1 LKDKRHVS
9 WSTRPAASR
18 RGEKPMLENLDMKAR
33 LGRKK
38 YEKSLEGIHRELG
51 ALQRQLK
58 EKGIPVLV
66 VVEGWEAS
74 GKGYVINE
82 MLQPLDPRGFYVRDE
97 AEEDPKADMFPP
109 FRRFWKMVPEKGKI
123 VFLNRSW
130 YRLLFEGRPPA
141 FDDEAEMGAL
151 LSRLES
157 FEENLTA
164 DGIHILKIFLHV
176 SAREQKKRIDA
187 LAENPSTRWRV
198 SEKDFEENRNHK
210 KQIKVWENI
219 LNQSDSP
226 YSPWVCIPAED
237 LQVAAKKAL
246 EALLLF
252 FRDALEKPKMPGNR
266 VEVRVPLSGILQRVD
281 LSRSIDSEKY
291 KEELPALRG
300 MLLEKQ
306 YDLYRRKKALV
317 VLFEGWDAAGKGGA
331 IRRLTQGLDPR
342 GYVVH
347 PISAPNDWEKGH
359 PYLWRFW
366 LKLPSVGHIAIFDR
380 SWYGRVL
387 VERVEGFCSENDWE
401 RAYGEINR
409 MESEWIKAGYGLVKV
424 WMHIDPEEQL
434 KRFREREET
443 DYKKWKITPEDW
455 RNREKWDQ
463 YEAATEEML
472 ERTSPPDAPWTVV
485 EGNDKRFA
493 RIKVLKTVLSS
504 LKVLLYED

>member
-1 LKDKRHVS
+1 
-9 WSTRPAASR
+9 
-18 RGEKPMLENLDMKAR
+18 MLENLDMKAR
-33 LGRKK
+33 LGRKE
-38 YEKSLEGIHRELG
+38 YENSLEVIHRELG
-51 ALQRQLK
+51 SLQRQLK

-82 MLQPLDPRGFYVRDE
+82 MLRPLDPRGFYVRDE
-97 AEEDPKADMFPP
+97 AEEDPKAASFPP

-130 YRLLFEGRPPA
+130 YRLLFKEKNPA
-141 FDDEAEMGAL
+141 YENAAELGAL
-151 LSRLES
+151 LSRVHS
-157 FEENLTA
+157 FEENLIA
-164 DGIHILKIFLHV
+164 DGIQILKIFLHV
-176 SAREQKKRIDA
+176 GAGEQKKRIDA
-187 LAENPSTRWRV
+187 LAKNPSTRWRV
-198 SEKDFEENRNHK
+198 SENDFDENRNYK
-210 KQIKVWENI
+210 KNLKVWENI
-219 LNQSDSP
+219 LIQSDSP
-226 YSPWVCIPAED
+226 SSPWICIPAED

-252 FRDALEKPKMPGNR
+252 FRDALERTPLRRNG
-266 VEVRVPLSGILQRVD
+266 VEVRIPLSGILQRVD
-281 LSRSIDSEKY
+281 LNRSINSDKY
-291 KEELPALRG
+291 REELPALQK

-306 YDLYRRKKALV
+306 YDLYRRKKAIV
-317 VLFEGWDAAGKGGA
+317 ILFEGWDAAGKGGA
-331 IRRLTQGLDPR
+331 IKRLTQGLDPR

-347 PISAPNDWEKGH
+347 PISAPNEWEKAH

-409 MESEWIKAGYGLVKV
+409 MESEWIKAGYGLVKF

-434 KRFREREET
+434 KRFREREKT

-472 ERTSPPDAPWTVV
+472 QKTSPPDAPWTIV

-504 LKVLLYED
+504 LKVLLHDD